1 MFIVIIIQYTVL
13 LLLLLFRLTEGTV
26 IIHNGIFGGDDLVE
40 IGEEIRFTS
49 GRKKSRSGEVE
60 GDIKV

>member
-1 MFIVIIIQYTVL
+1 M
-13 LLLLLFRLTEGTV
+13 